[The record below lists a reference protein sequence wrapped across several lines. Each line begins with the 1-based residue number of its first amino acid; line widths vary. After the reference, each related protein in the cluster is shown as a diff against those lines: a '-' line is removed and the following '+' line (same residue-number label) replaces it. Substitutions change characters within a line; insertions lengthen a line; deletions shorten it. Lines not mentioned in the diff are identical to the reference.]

1 VSAEEAEVGEQ
12 QVEDASAVL
21 AAARARLATAA
32 EELAHAVVRSPVA
45 GVVSARSVNAGDIVQ
60 VGTPLFTVLDPSTMR
75 LEAAVPS
82 SQLGR
87 LHIGTAVAFTV
98 SGYPGRT
105 FTGRVESVS
114 PAADAAT
121 RQIPIV
127 VTIDNRDGSLVA
139 GLFAEGRLAGEPA
152 PSLASR

>member
-1 VSAEEAEVGEQ
+1 
-12 QVEDASAVL
+12 VEDAMSAL

-32 EELAHAVVRSPVA
+32 EALANAEVRAPLS
-45 GVVSARSVNAGDIVQ
+45 GVVSARAVSAGDVVQ
-60 VGTPLFTVLDPSTMR
+60 PGAALFTVLDPTTMR
-75 LEAAVPS
+75 LEAAVPA
-82 SQLGR
+82 SQLAA
-87 LHIGTAVAFTV
+87 LHVGALVVFDVT
-98 SGYPGRT
+98 GYPDRT

-139 GLFAEGRLAGEPA
+139 GLFAEGRLSGAVV
-152 PSLASR
+152 PSTRQR